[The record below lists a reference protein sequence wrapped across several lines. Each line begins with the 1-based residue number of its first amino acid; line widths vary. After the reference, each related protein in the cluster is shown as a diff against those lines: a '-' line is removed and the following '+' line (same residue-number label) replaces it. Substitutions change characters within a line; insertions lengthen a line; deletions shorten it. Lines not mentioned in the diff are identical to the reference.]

1 MAADCNCFLKRLAA
15 WIRTLL
21 SFEILRSVHTCV
33 RRFRTHFHKIPQG
46 DFIEWWLPLKRY
58 PSVCDNGASSVIY
71 CLVEMNRFLVE
82 FFFPIYIFLMEWIF
96 SIEIKCLFFLIER
109 NCKCSRLSLNGHLYK
124 TDTSVKRTPRVGP
137 CPCLFP
143 LFDSL

>member
-1 MAADCNCFLKRLAA
+1 MILRNVLSQFFIVKCFSKSLLVRNNNNNNNNETNRGMAADCNCFLKRLAA
-15 WIRTLL
+15 WIRKLL
-21 SFEILRSVHTCV
+21 SFEILRSLYIHTCV
-33 RRFRTHFHKIPQG
+33 RSFRAYFHKIPQG

-96 SIEIKCLFFLIER
+96 FNR
-109 NCKCSRLSLNGHLYK
+109 N
-124 TDTSVKRTPRVGP
+124 
-137 CPCLFP
+137 
-143 LFDSL
+143 